1 MEKKPHS
8 IVVSRGGRAPTLAP
22 LLRAPM
28 SKCYY
33 IKCTMFS
40 EIIHHIIIKIHSRM
54 HPIELFIK
62 NFLGRA
68 YPRILYR

>member
-1 MEKKPHS
+1 MEKKRPHS

-28 SKCYY
+28 SECDHKMHNVFGNYSSLNY
-33 IKCTMFS
+33 
-40 EIIHHIIIKIHSRM
+40 IKIHSRM
-54 HPIELFIK
+54 HPIEPFIK

-68 YPRILYR
+68 YL